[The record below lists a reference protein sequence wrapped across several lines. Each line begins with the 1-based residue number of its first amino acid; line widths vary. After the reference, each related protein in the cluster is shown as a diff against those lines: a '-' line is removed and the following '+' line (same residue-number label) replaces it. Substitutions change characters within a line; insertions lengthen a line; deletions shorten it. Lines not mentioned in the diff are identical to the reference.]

1 MKTVRCFLALNL
13 DLKTVR
19 ELKKVQTDIIKK
31 TREVNMNINWV
42 PPQNIHITVRFLGAI
57 TEPMIQ
63 AIKDS
68 LESSTRSIE
77 PLHASSK
84 GFGYF
89 KGDDNSVVVYSKI
102 EPLDSLD
109 SFHSIVSKKLENAGF
124 KEKSEKYI
132 PHATIGRGKNID
144 FNQLDAILEE
154 FNQLDLGSSVF
165 KNLVCYRS
173 DNSSVGTDYK
183 LLWRL
188 PISGSSTLTSTVN
201 NLDTV
206 DNDVKPENKNIETGE
221 VSNDNDFKG
230 EGE

>member
-19 ELKKVQTDIIKK
+19 ELKNVQTEIIKK
-31 TREVNMNINWV
+31 SREVNLDVNWV

-68 LESSTRSIE
+68 LESSTRSLE
-77 PLHASSK
+77 SLHASSK

-89 KGDDNSVVVYSKI
+89 KGDDNSAVIYSKI
-102 EPLDSLD
+102 EPLDALD

-144 FNQLDAILEE
+144 YNQLDALLEE
-154 FNQLDLGSSVF
+154 FNNIDMGNSVF
-165 KNLVCYRS
+165 RNLVCYKS
-173 DNSSVGTDYK
+173 EISSKGTDYK

-188 PISGSSTLTSTVN
+188 PISGNSNLTSTVN
-201 NLDTV
+201 NLNTV
-206 DNDVKPENKNIETGE
+206 NNDVKPDNENVDMGE
-221 VSNDNDFKG
+221 VSGNNDFIG